1 MRHKV
6 INFPRKRRGG
16 QTTKK
21 RFRWLLPTDKI
32 FRIKATFHEVKR
44 SFVYSQAASK
54 SLYENIILGS
64 NNELDKGIVHGNNF
78 ILSRNVEL
86 HDYSRIFLRGVVKT
100 DSNLF
105 KEFIASLKDHV
116 FLQLHDFSQIVIEF
130 GVVFYDE
137 HVDKRA
143 TNIGWYNI
151 IDDEESNVLIVGTLF
166 YKYKGLTS
174 ALRDFQAPVEFS
186 ILLTRIDESGIEI
199 GRYPWAKSP
208 RSFFENKHICYLELL
223 LL

>member
-44 SFVYSQAASK
+44 SFVYSQTTSK
-54 SLYENIILGS
+54 SLYENTTLGC
-64 NNELDKGIVHGNNF
+64 NNELDKGIVRGNNF
-78 ILSRNVEL
+78 ILPRNMEL
-86 HDYSRIFLRGVVKT
+86 HDYSRIFLRGVAKT
-100 DSNLF
+100 DSVLF
-105 KEFIASLKDHV
+105 KKFITGLKDRD
-116 FLQLHDFSQIVIEF
+116 FIRLHDFSQIAFEF

-143 TNIGWYNI
+143 THIGWYNI

-174 ALRDFQAPVEFS
+174 ALRDFQAPVECS

-199 GRYPWAKSP
+199 ERYPWTKAS
-208 RSFFENKHICYLELL
+208 RSFFENKHICYFEL
-223 LL
+223 

>member
-32 FRIKATFHEVKR
+32 FRIKATFHEVRR
-44 SFVYSQAASK
+44 SFVYSQAASR
-54 SLYENIILGS
+54 SLYENTIFGCS
-64 NNELDKGIVHGNNF
+64 NDLDKGISRDDSF
-78 ILSRNVEL
+78 TLPRNVEL
-86 HDYSRIFLRGVVKT
+86 HDYSRIFLRGVANT

-105 KEFIASLKDHV
+105 KEFIASLKEHA
-116 FLQLHDFSQIVIEF
+116 FLQLHDFSQIVIEL

-143 TNIGWYNI
+143 THIGWYNI
-151 IDDEESNVLIVGTLF
+151 IDDEENNVIIVGTLF
-166 YKYKGLTS
+166 YRYKGL
-174 ALRDFQAPVEFS
+174 AGVLKDFQAPVECS
-186 ILLTRIDESGIEI
+186 ILLTRIDKRDIEI
-199 GRYPWAKSP
+199 KKSYPWNKLLE
-208 RSFFENKHICYLELL
+208 SFFDNKYILYFEL
-223 LL
+223 